1 MNKNDISPAAQAAQ
15 WAQSLPSPWNQVA
28 QELAQELLES
38 QGPLHVVLV
47 GAFSVGKSSLVNTL
61 IGEKLLPSAREE
73 TTALPTFIEQGQQR
87 QYSLAQSNG
96 QVQTLA
102 ETDLASTLT
111 CAPAGASHAVVQLPL
126 PWLQGINI
134 IDLPGLGST
143 SANHAL
149 YTRAQIMQ
157 ADAVLYLLANRGP
170 SQDDIAQL
178 QWVRQLGKR
187 VKVVVTHWDTVQAA
201 IERGEKAPSLEK
213 WATDIE
219 QHTGLRAR
227 LAPVDHHGLGKDEV
241 IDFLIRAQQDQSAIR
256 WQRYQSELRPLLENA
271 MGQLAQA
278 HNALTQESEDQI
290 RAMHQQLLDR
300 KQALQAER
308 HALEQQHQQA
318 REQHEINSQPQRQST
333 RDALQ
338 TQLHALSQTLESAD
352 QWQSFQEQAQ
362 QQLQTQLT
370 VLAECL
376 NQLTAQ
382 TGQAQIA
389 PAQVQALNLR
399 LPQPEVIPVEQF
411 LQQAN
416 ITHLHQQ
423 LQDRAQ
429 EIEVLQQRLDQ
440 TQAADLTPYEQEIKT
455 LLHQRNDIACTP
467 LPQIVEPAQGSA
479 RTVGRWLGEIADM
492 ALIIV
497 NPAAVGAKAA
507 AVSAKVGKIAKVAV
521 NAQKVAQAVKH
532 GVQAAQVIKQGGN
545 IPEPLKPI
553 ADKFNMLEMLSLSY
567 WGEKI
572 GTAIDGPPK
581 TRDDPEA
588 AAQRDQALA
597 EIQAQERELRRQL
610 YAQQDIANERQL
622 TGTALLENQQAQQRL
637 QEQIEERERHAR
649 SLHEQHAAMLERQQS
664 EQLQRQAQR
673 LQDKC
678 LMQFDQ
684 QASTMQDMARTNMQ
698 SYWQDQVQGL
708 LAERM
713 QDVQTLQDQLSQ
725 APELR
730 AQQSQRIHSE
740 QQALETALQALAA

>member
-1 MNKNDISPAAQAAQ
+1 MQATQ

-28 QELAQELLES
+28 QELAHELLAS

-73 TTALPTFIEQGQQR
+73 TTALPTFIEQGPER
-87 QYSLAQSNG
+87 HYNLAAANG
-96 QVQTLA
+96 QVHTLA
-102 ETDLASTLT
+102 EADLSATLT

-126 PWLQGINI
+126 AWLQGINL

-143 SANHAL
+143 SASHAA

-157 ADAVLYLLANRGP
+157 ADAVVYLLANRGP
-170 SQDDIAQL
+170 SQEDMAQL

-187 VKVVVTHWDTVQAA
+187 VKIVVTHWDTVQAA
-201 IERGEKAPSLEK
+201 VERGEKSPSLEK
-213 WATDIE
+213 WANDIE

-227 LAPVDHHGLGKDEV
+227 LAPVDHHGLGRDEV
-241 IDFLIRAQQDQSAIR
+241 IDFLTRAQQDQALIR
-256 WQRYQSELRPLLENA
+256 WHRYQSELRPMLENA
-271 MGQLAQA
+271 IGQLAQA
-278 HNALTQESEDQI
+278 HDALAQEGEEQI

-300 KQALQAER
+300 KQALQDER
-308 HALEQQHQQA
+308 KALELQHSQA
-318 REQHEINSQPQRQST
+318 REQLETSSQQHRQST
-333 RDALQ
+333 RDGLQAQLNALG
-338 TQLHALSQTLESAD
+338 QTLENSE
-352 QWQSFQEQAQ
+352 QWQSVQQQAQ
-362 QQLQTQLT
+362 QHLQTQLT
-370 VLAECL
+370 ALAECL
-376 NQLTAQ
+376 NQLTLH

-389 PAQVQALNLR
+389 PAQVEALNLR
-399 LPQPEVIPVEQF
+399 LPPSEVISVEQF

-416 ITHLHQQ
+416 ITQLQQQ
-423 LQDRAQ
+423 LQEHSQ
-429 EIEVLQQRLDQ
+429 EIEALQQRLDQ
-440 TQAADLTPYEQEIKT
+440 TPATDLTPYEQEIKS
-455 LLHQRNDIACTP
+455 LLQQRNEIAGTP

-479 RTVGRWLGEIADM
+479 RTIGLWLGEIADM
-492 ALIIV
+492 ALIFV

-507 AVSAKVGKIAKVAV
+507 SVSAKVGKMAKVAV
-521 NAQKVAQAVKH
+521 NAQKVATAVKH
-532 GVQAAQVIKQGGN
+532 GVQAAQTLKQGGN
-545 IPEPLKPI
+545 IPEPLKPV

-572 GTAIDGPPK
+572 GAAIDGPPK

-588 AAQRDQALA
+588 VAQRDQALA
-597 EIQAQERELRRQL
+597 EIQAQERELRSQL

-673 LQDKC
+673 LHDKC
-678 LMQFDQ
+678 LTQFDQ
-684 QASTMQDMARTNMQ
+684 QASTMQNMALTNLQ
-698 SYWQDQVQGL
+698 SYWQDKVQGL
-708 LAERM
+708 LTERM

-740 QQALETALQALAA
+740 QQALEAALQALAA